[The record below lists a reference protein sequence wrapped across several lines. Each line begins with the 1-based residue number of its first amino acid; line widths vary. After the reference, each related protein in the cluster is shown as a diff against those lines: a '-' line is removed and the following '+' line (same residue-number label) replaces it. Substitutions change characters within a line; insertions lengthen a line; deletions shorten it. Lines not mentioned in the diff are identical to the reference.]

1 MCSID
6 RDGVRALR
14 KGRTASQDGREDL
27 VQNAGPYRLHGSVA
41 HEPGGPMPRTIGP
54 RVAGRVQATLDTGAS
69 AGRRAEKNPLNLNQ
83 IMLAEEVARRRQ
95 WICVSL

>member
-1 MCSID
+1 MCSVD

-41 HEPGGPMPRTIGP
+41 HGPGGPMPRTIAP
-54 RVAGRVQATLDTGAS
+54 RVAGRVQATLDDKRFVPCMLVPETQ
-69 AGRRAEKNPLNLNQ
+69 GRPPVGGL
-83 IMLAEEVARRRQ
+83 RRT
-95 WICVSL
+95 L